1 MALEFGT
8 FSPDISREHPDEPLH
23 LMEESPELQSGDVQ
37 EGTVRPRTAMDSL
50 PNLRRGMR
58 WAKAHVST
66 GSSVSVRPPA
76 GINRLPL

>member
-8 FSPDISREHPDEPLH
+8 FSPDISREHPDEPFH
-23 LMEESPELQSGDVQ
+23 LMEESQEQPNGDIH
-37 EGTVRPRTAMDSL
+37 EATTRPRTAMDSI